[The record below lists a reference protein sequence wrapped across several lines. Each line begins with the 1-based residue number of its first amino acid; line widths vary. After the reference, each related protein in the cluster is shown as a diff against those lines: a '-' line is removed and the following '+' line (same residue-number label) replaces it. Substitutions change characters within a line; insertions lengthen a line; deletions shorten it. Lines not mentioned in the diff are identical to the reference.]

1 MELKVYRFSSQSQT
15 TLGALHINGEFECY
29 TLEDQHQDM
38 KVRGETRIPKGKYK
52 IAFRTVGGF
61 HAKYSKKFPD
71 MHKGMLQVMNVP
83 NFEYILIHIGNDE
96 DDTMGCLLVGLHC
109 NNNKIDKGQISSSTT
124 AYKTMYPKVL
134 KALESGE
141 NVNIEYIDL

>member
-29 TLEDQHQDM
+29 TLEDQHQDV
-38 KVRGETRIPKGKYK
+38 KVKGETRIPAGKYEIK
-52 IAFRTVGGF
+52 LRTVGGF
-61 HAKYSKKFPD
+61 HEKYSKKFPG
-71 MHKGMLQVMNVP
+71 MHKGMLHVTNVP

-96 DDTMGCLLVGLHC
+96 DDTQGCLLVGTHC
-109 NNNKIDKGQISSSTT
+109 NNNKLDVGKIVASTD

-134 KALESGE
+134 AAIEKGE
-141 NVNIEYIDL
+141 KVTIEYFDL

>member
-52 IAFRTVGGF
+52 IALRTVGGF
-61 HAKYSKKFPD
+61 HAKYSKKFPNT
-71 MHKGMLQVMNVP
+71 HKGMLQVMNVP
-83 NFEYILIHIGNDE
+83 NFEYILIHVGNDE
-96 DDTMGCLLVGLHC
+96 DDTMGCLLVGLH

-124 AYKTMYPKVL
+124 AYKTMYTKVL
-134 KALESGE
+134 KALESGLD
-141 NVNIEYIDL
+141 VTIEYIDL

>member
-52 IAFRTVGGF
+52 IALRTVGGF

-71 MHKGMLQVMNVP
+71 MHKEMLQVMNVP

-124 AYKTMYPKVL
+124 AYKTMYTKVL

>member
-52 IAFRTVGGF
+52 IALRTVGGF

-124 AYKTMYPKVL
+124 AYKTMYTKVL